1 MKDIKIVVD
10 TGADLSKE
18 YIDKYDIGVL
28 SFLSIFGEETFVTGV
43 DITNEEF
50 FDKLEASEN
59 IPTTSQTPY
68 GDMYDY
74 LLEQAKAHE
83 SVIYLTLS
91 GKASGQNNTAHLI
104 AEEIKEEYPQ
114 ADIHIVDTEKFSIY
128 IAQTAVYA
136 AELVK
141 EGLEVE
147 EIVEKCKEYLKTW
160 RCYLLVDTLKY
171 LEKGGRLSKTAA
183 FVGTMLD
190 LKPILAIE
198 NGLVETNGMLRGKKN
213 LINKL
218 IDKIKDDED
227 VDLENPEFL
236 VIQSDKAK
244 GEDVCEK
251 LREEF
256 GEDCVKMYLDFGPI
270 IGTHVG
276 RGAFAILPRL
286 KHN

>member
-10 TGADLSKE
+10 TGADLPEE
-18 YIDKYDIGVL
+18 YRKKYDIGVL

-50 FDKLEASEN
+50 FDKLEASDT

-68 GDMYDY
+68 ADMYDY
-74 LLEQAKAHE
+74 LLEQAKAHD

-91 GKASGQNNTAHLI
+91 AKGSGQNHTAQLV

-114 ADIHIVDTEKFSIY
+114 ADIYIVDTEKFSIY

-136 AELVK
+136 SELVK
-141 EGLEVE
+141 KGMEAQ
-147 EIVEKCKEYLKTW
+147 EIVDECKRYIKTW

-171 LEKGGRLSKTAA
+171 LEKGGRINKTAA

-190 LKPILAIE
+190 IKPILAIE
-198 NGLVETNGMLRGKKN
+198 NGLVETNGMLRGKKK
-213 LINKL
+213 LIDKL

-227 VDLENPEFL
+227 VDFENPEFL
-236 VIQSDKAK
+236 VIQSDEKK
-244 GEDVCEK
+244 GHEVCEK

-256 GEDCVKMYLDFGPI
+256 GESCITMYSEFGPI
-270 IGTHVG
+270 VGTHVG
-276 RGAFAILPRL
+276 KGAFAILPRL
-286 KHN
+286 K